1 MLMTG
6 ISLHQMVQFGS
17 NSSQGTL
24 FRASQFIHEELP
36 IRLAHRVKE
45 LAELPDQL
53 NEMPSIN
60 KVKEWYAQSFEDL
73 TTLERPKLTSEIR
86 SMLKGNGSNGASLPQ
101 TTRNLTTDQYA
112 TGQRASSMRKSV
124 PVQSRYYGKVEDVT
138 WPPEITSFNDKLAK
152 NLNIIKRRHDSVVTT
167 MGMYILSCRG
177 SSL

>member
-1 MLMTG
+1 
-6 ISLHQMVQFGS
+6 MVQFGQ

-45 LAELPDQL
+45 LTELPDQL

-60 KVKEWYAQSFEDL
+60 KVKDWYAQSFEDL
-73 TTLERPKLTSEIR
+73 TTMDKPKITQETRQL
-86 SMLKGNGSNGASLPQ
+86 LKGSSSASVALPQ
-101 TTRNLTTDQYA
+101 TTRNPNTDNYTSNKA
-112 TGQRASSMRKSV
+112 TNGMRRSV

-138 WPPEITSFNDKLAK
+138 WPPEITSFNDRLAK

-167 MGMYILSCRG
+167 MGKMALVIDCV
-177 SSL
+177 

>member
-1 MLMTG
+1 
-6 ISLHQMVQFGS
+6 MVQFGQ

-60 KVKEWYAQSFEDL
+60 RVKEWYAQSFEDL
-73 TTLERPKLTSEIR
+73 TTMEKPKLSSETR
-86 SMLKGNGSNGASLPQ
+86 SMLKGSTNATSILPQ
-101 TTRNLTTDQYA
+101 STRNLSTDIY
-112 TGQRASSMRKSV
+112 SSSNNSSKNGGMRRSV

-167 MGMYILSCRG
+167 MGRLHLLRLVVASFADAT
-177 SSL
+177 

>member
-1 MLMTG
+1 
-6 ISLHQMVQFGS
+6 MVQFGQH
-17 NSSQGTL
+17 SSQGTL

-53 NEMPSIN
+53 NEMPSIS

-73 TTLERPKLTSEIR
+73 TTMEKPKLTAETR
-86 SMLKGNGSNGASLPQ
+86 GLLKGNNSGATSLPQ
-101 TTRNLTTDQYA
+101 TTRNLNTDVY
-112 TGQRASSMRKSV
+112 TSNSKTNGLRRSV

-138 WPPEITSFNDKLAK
+138 WPPEITSFNDRLAK

-167 MGMYILSCRG
+167 MGNFPCH
-177 SSL
+177 

>member
-1 MLMTG
+1 
-6 ISLHQMVQFGS
+6 MVQFGQH
-17 NSSQGTL
+17 SSQGTL

-73 TTLERPKLTSEIR
+73 TTMEKPKLTTDIR
-86 SMLKGNGSNGASLPQ
+86 NMLKGTGNSAATLPQ
-101 TTRNLTTDQYA
+101 TTKNLNTDIYA
-112 TGQRASSMRKSV
+112 PSNSSKNGGMRKSV
-124 PVQSRYYGKVEDVT
+124 PVQSRYYGKVEDVR

-167 MGMYILSCRG
+167 MGIHMTCDESTFANPV
-177 SSL
+177 

>member
-1 MLMTG
+1 
-6 ISLHQMVQFGS
+6 MVQFGQ

-53 NEMPSIN
+53 NEMPSIG

-73 TTLERPKLTSEIR
+73 TTMEKPKLSTDVR
-86 SMLKGNGSNGASLPQ
+86 NMLKGTGNSAASLPQ
-101 TTRNLTTDQYA
+101 TTKNLNTDLYA
-112 TGQRASSMRKSV
+112 PSNNNSSNKNGGMRRSV
-124 PVQSRYYGKVEDVT
+124 PVQARYYGKVEDVT

-152 NLNIIKRRHDSVVTT
+152 SLNIIKRRHDSVVTT
-167 MGMYILSCRG
+167 MGKLSPPY
-177 SSL
+177 LIDVV